1 MTPATGDKGQGDE
14 LMSDATKRFPLM
26 ATRLM
31 PEAVEARFRDEF
43 DARPNEEDTPLDRK
57 LLIERAEGC
66 HGIVGSPTERFDA
79 ETIALL
85 PESVEIL
92 ATFSVGCDHIDLEAA
107 KARGLVVCNTPDVLT
122 DATADTTILCLL
134 GAARMAQSAEAVLRR
149 GEWGRWS
156 PRGMLGTDMTGK
168 RLGIVGMGRI
178 GQGVARRAQ
187 GFGMEVM
194 YHNRRERP
202 PEEAEGATFHADAA
216 EMLPQCDFLALTCP
230 LTDETHHWLNAE
242 RIALLPDGAVVAN
255 TARGPVV
262 DDDAL
267 IPALESGRVA
277 AAGLDVF
284 TGEPKLDERY
294 LKLENAFLL
303 PHIGSA
309 TIETRN
315 AMGFRC
321 LDNMKAHAE
330 GTDYP
335 SRVA

>member
-1 MTPATGDKGQGDE
+1 MAE
-14 LMSDATKRFPLM
+14 ETKDFPLL

-31 PEAVEARFRDEF
+31 PDAVEARFRAEF
-43 DARPNEEDTPLDRK
+43 DARPNADDTALDRA
-57 LLIERAEGC
+57 LLAKRAAGC
-66 HGIVGSPTERFDA
+66 RGIIGTPTETFDA
-79 ETIALL
+79 QTIAML
-85 PESVEIL
+85 PDSVEIL

-107 KARGLVVCNTPDVLT
+107 KNRGLIVCNTPDVLT

-149 GEWGRWS
+149 GDWGRWS
-156 PRGMLGTDMTGK
+156 PRGMLGTDMSGK

-187 GFGMEVM
+187 GFGMTVM
-194 YHNRRERP
+194 YHNRRELP
-202 PEEAEGATFHADAA
+202 PEDAQGAAYMADAGT
-216 EMLPQCDFLALTCP
+216 MLGQCDFLALTCP
-230 LTDETHHWLNAE
+230 LTPETKHWLNAD
-242 RIALLPDGAVVAN
+242 RIAQLPDGAVIAN

-267 IPALESGRVA
+267 VPALQSGKVA

-284 TGEPKLDERY
+284 TGEPKLDDRY
-294 LKLENAFLL
+294 LALDNAFLL

-309 TIETRN
+309 TVETRN
-315 AMGFRC
+315 AMGHRC
-321 LDNMKAHAE
+321 LDNMKAHVE
-330 GTDYP
+330 GTPYP